1 MKYTRYKFSRNLAWE
16 IIVKEHISELPIK
29 VIPLCKRLGIKVIK
43 YSEAPNVPKEGDG
56 FSAVISKRAY
66 IFYNDGAIPQRQRF
80 TIAHE
85 IGHILLNHN
94 ETEVEDKEAEADVFA
109 SRLLM
114 PACILKECKV
124 QTEEDIMLLCDV
136 SKAAAEIR
144 LKRLKVL
151 TERNKFYLHPSER
164 KVKKRFD
171 KFIKGHHLNREAA
184 RA

>member
-16 IIVKEHISELPIK
+16 IIIKEHISELPIK

-43 YSEAPNVPKEGDG
+43 YSEAPGVPKEGDG
-56 FSAVISKRAY
+56 FSTVVGKRAY
-66 IFYNDGAIPQRQRF
+66 IFYNDGVIPQRQRF

-85 IGHILLNHN
+85 IGHILLKHN
-94 ETEVEDKEAEADVFA
+94 DIESEDREAEADVFA

-114 PACILKECKV
+114 PACILKECNVKSS
-124 QTEEDIMLLCDV
+124 EDIMLLCDV

-151 TERNKFYLHPSER
+151 SERNKFYLHPLER
-164 KVKKRFD
+164 KVKKRF
-171 KFIKGHHLNREAA
+171 KTFIKCHRLNREVVQA
-184 RA
+184 